1 MGLVKAAYRFDTTD
15 TAMLQRQFH
24 FLSRVAEQVRVKRL
38 VVPDDFSALAD
49 VRQAVL
55 HDLSE
60 RPAR

>member
-1 MGLVKAAYRFDTTD
+1 
-15 TAMLQRQFH
+15 
-24 FLSRVAEQVRVKRL
+24 VRVKRL

-60 RPAR
+60 RPA